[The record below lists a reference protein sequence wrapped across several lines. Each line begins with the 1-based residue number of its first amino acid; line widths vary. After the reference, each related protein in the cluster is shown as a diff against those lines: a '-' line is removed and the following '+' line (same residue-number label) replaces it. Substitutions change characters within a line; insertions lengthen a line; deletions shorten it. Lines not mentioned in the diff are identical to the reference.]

1 MIDLEELRAQVE
13 LLRWCRDKKAEIKQI
28 EETARAEIEAALG
41 DHDDEGS
48 LDGEPVIRW
57 RFHKRSALDQKLLKE
72 TFPEV
77 FETCKRV
84 TEVRRFEV
92 VEPDA

>member
-1 MIDLEELRAQVE
+1 MKDLEDLRPQVE
-13 LLRWCRDKKAEIKQI
+13 LLRWVKERKAELKRI
-28 EETARAEIEAALG
+28 EDDARAQIEAALG

-48 LDGEPVIRW
+48 LDDEPVIRW

-72 TFPEV
+72 TFPDV
-77 FETCKRV
+77 YETCKRT

-92 VEPDA
+92 VEPE